1 MMIPA
6 VRQNANI
13 NLWRMRQ
20 RIAKLDLLVEQG
32 TPSSFV
38 IVCIFYQKNSPHE
51 KASYPSLGFLHDL
64 QD

>member
-13 NLWRMRQ
+13 NFWLMRQ

-38 IVCIFYQKNSPHE
+38 IVCSFYQKNLNNE
-51 KASYPSLGFLHDL
+51 KASYPSMGSLHDPP
-64 QD
+64 D